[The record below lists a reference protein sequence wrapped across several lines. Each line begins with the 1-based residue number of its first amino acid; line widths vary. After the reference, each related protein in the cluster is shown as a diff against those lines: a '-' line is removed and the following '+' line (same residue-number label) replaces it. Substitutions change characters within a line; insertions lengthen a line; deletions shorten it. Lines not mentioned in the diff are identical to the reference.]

1 MPPATLTLEIQD
13 LAFGGQGVA
22 RHEGKVYFIPFTIPG
37 ETVVAR
43 VTRQKKS
50 FAEAELVSVAVPS
63 PDRVVPPCPYCGR
76 CGGCSYHHIVYERQ
90 VAFKA
95 AQVEQTLRRVG
106 RFAHVP
112 MRPPVAAPAP

>member
-1 MPPATLTLEIQD
+1 MKHSKPAQAPEIQLSIVD
-13 LAFGGQGVA
+13 VAFGGKGVA
-22 RHEGKVYFIPFTIPG
+22 RYEGKVYFVPFTIPG

-43 VTRQKKS
+43 VTRQKKN

-63 PDRVVPPCPYCGR
+63 PDRVVPPCSYFGR
-76 CGGCSYHHIVYERQ
+76 CGGCSYQHIAYERL

-106 RFAHVP
+106 RFA
-112 MRPPVAAPAP
+112 